1 MKQFFLSASIPDP
14 TRDVRYVDTADVT
27 AIREAVIALAAAV
40 CRRGRLVFG
49 GHPAISPLVLLVAR
63 NLGVEARVRIYQSEY
78 FRALIP
84 PESAGFPDLV
94 WTPAQHEDRNA
105 SLAVMR
111 ERMLGEGPFEAAVFI
126 GGMEGVEE
134 EFELFRKRWP
144 RTAVFPI
151 ATTGAAAKLLFTRHS
166 QSLPGVTEQ
175 RRADLERD
183 SVYGALFSR
192 LFGE

>member
-1 MKQFFLSASIPDP
+1 MKQFFLSASVPDP
-14 TRDVRYVDTADVT
+14 TMDVRYIDTADVT

-40 CRRGRLVFG
+40 FRRGRLVFG

-63 NLGVEARVRIYQSEY
+63 NLGVEAKVRIYQSEY
-78 FRALIP
+78 FRARIP

-94 WTPAQHEDRNA
+94 WTPAQHEDRSA
-105 SLAVMR
+105 SLAIMR
-111 ERMLGEGPFEAAVFI
+111 ERMVGEGPFEAAVFI
-126 GGMEGVEE
+126 GGMEGVED
-134 EFELFRKRWP
+134 EFELFRSRWP
-144 RTAVFPI
+144 RTAAFPI
-151 ATTGAAAKLLFTRHS
+151 ATTGAAAKILLARHS

-175 RRADLERD
+175 RRGELERD